1 LSFTTVNTASQ
12 FTGDIFI
19 LELTNMVMN
28 ELFDRFYY
36 PYTDEGDSESNRR
49 ALESAF
55 EETDLAGTWQFILY
69 LGLGIESTVSQVW
82 LTEIMF
88 LNNPDI
94 PL

>member
-1 LSFTTVNTASQ
+1 M
-12 FTGDIFI
+12 DK
-19 LELTNMVMN
+19 
-28 ELFDRFYY
+28 LFDRFYY

-55 EETDLAGTWQFILY
+55 EETDLAKTWQFTLY
-69 LGLGIESTVSQVW
+69 LGLGVESTVSQVW
-82 LTEIMF
+82 LTETMY

>member
-1 LSFTTVNTASQ
+1 M
-12 FTGDIFI
+12 DK
-19 LELTNMVMN
+19 
-28 ELFDRFYY
+28 LFDRFYY
-36 PYTDEGDSESNRR
+36 PYTNVGDSESNRR
-49 ALESAF
+49 ALQSAF
-55 EETDLAGTWQFILY
+55 EETDLAKTWQFTLY

>member
-1 LSFTTVNTASQ
+1 MA
-12 FTGDIFI
+12 
-19 LELTNMVMN
+19 

-36 PYTDEGDSESNRR
+36 PYTEDGDGESNRR
-49 ALESAF
+49 ALKSAF
-55 EETDLAGTWQFILY
+55 DEIDLAKTWQFTLY

-82 LTEIMF
+82 LTPTMF